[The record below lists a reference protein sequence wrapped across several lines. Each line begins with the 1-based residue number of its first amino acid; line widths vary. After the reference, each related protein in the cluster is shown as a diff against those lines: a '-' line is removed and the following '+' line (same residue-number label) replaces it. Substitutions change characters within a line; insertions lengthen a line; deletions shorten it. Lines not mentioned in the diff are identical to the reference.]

1 MKFAYKNS
9 AGRFVIAVNILNRKF
24 INTTNYKKEHL
35 NSFGLTVIFFIK
47 AIVTTLSLH
56 NFQVV
61 IQEGRNQCDSIA
73 NILEE
78 MKSDPD
84 GHGHS
89 GQGLE
94 VTTGIP
100 VAVSSMAGDPKKTTI
115 KRVAAPAS
123 TVILP
128 NKRSRNIIFAG
139 NTLPQGAIPIQ
150 VLEN

>member
-1 MKFAYKNS
+1 MLI
-9 AGRFVIAVNILNRKF
+9 VVL
-24 INTTNYKKEHL
+24 
-35 NSFGLTVIFFIK
+35 
-47 AIVTTLSLH
+47 AIVWFDFFPSK
-56 NFQVV
+56 VV
-61 IQEGRNQCDSIA
+61 IQEARSHSDSIA
-73 NILEE
+73 SILEE

-84 GHGHS
+84 GNGCS
-89 GQGLE
+89 GGGGIE

-100 VAVSSMAGDPKKTTI
+100 VAVSSLGSDPKKTTI

-150 VLEN
+150 VRYRCCRLIEK

>member
-1 MKFAYKNS
+1 M
-9 AGRFVIAVNILNRKF
+9 
-24 INTTNYKKEHL
+24 
-35 NSFGLTVIFFIK
+35 
-47 AIVTTLSLH
+47 
-56 NFQVV
+56 V
-61 IQEGRNQCDSIA
+61 IQEARNHCDSIA

-84 GHGHS
+84 GS
-89 GQGLE
+89 GGPGSGIE
-94 VTTGIP
+94 VTTAIP
-100 VAVSSMAGDPKKTTI
+100 VAVSSLAGDPKKTTI

-150 VLEN
+150 VPSRYFQPILSASKGLLKLGQLSKFFLLI

>member
-1 MKFAYKNS
+1 M
-9 AGRFVIAVNILNRKF
+9 IQQ
-24 INTTNYKKEHL
+24 
-35 NSFGLTVIFFIK
+35 
-47 AIVTTLSLH
+47 
-56 NFQVV
+56 QVV
-61 IQEGRNQCDSIA
+61 IQESRGHCDSIA

-84 GHGHS
+84 GT
-89 GQGLE
+89 E
-94 VTTGIP
+94 VATAIP
-100 VAVSSMAGDPKKTTI
+100 VAVSSLAGDPKKTTI

-150 VLEN
+150 VWYDCFIKM

>member
-1 MKFAYKNS
+1 LCCKTLIKYQKIMIS
-9 AGRFVIAVNILNRKF
+9 
-24 INTTNYKKEHL
+24 NYL
-35 NSFGLTVIFFIK
+35 
-47 AIVTTLSLH
+47 
-56 NFQVV
+56 FQVV
-61 IQEGRNQCDSIA
+61 IQEARNHCDSIA

-84 GHGHS
+84 GNGGN
-89 GQGLE
+89 GQGIE

-100 VAVSSMAGDPKKTTI
+100 VAVSSLGTDPKKTTI

-150 VLEN
+150 VLRFYVTYIENLLKATQFNH

>member
-1 MKFAYKNS
+1 MLFQ
-9 AGRFVIAVNILNRKF
+9 
-24 INTTNYKKEHL
+24 
-35 NSFGLTVIFFIK
+35 
-47 AIVTTLSLH
+47 
-56 NFQVV
+56 FQVV
-61 IQEGRNQCDSIA
+61 IQENRNHCDSIA

-84 GHGHS
+84 GHGGS
-89 GQGLE
+89 GQGGLE
-94 VTTGIP
+94 VATAIP
-100 VAVSSMAGDPKKTTI
+100 VAVSSLASDPKKTTI

-150 VLEN
+150 VLTDFKIHFI

>member
-1 MKFAYKNS
+1 M
-9 AGRFVIAVNILNRKF
+9 
-24 INTTNYKKEHL
+24 
-35 NSFGLTVIFFIK
+35 
-47 AIVTTLSLH
+47 
-56 NFQVV
+56 V
-61 IQEGRNQCDSIA
+61 IQEARNHCDSIA

-84 GHGHS
+84 GS
-89 GQGLE
+89 GGPGSGIE
-94 VTTGIP
+94 VTTAIP
-100 VAVSSMAGDPKKTTI
+100 VAVSSLAGDPKKTTI

-150 VLEN
+150 VPSRYFRPILNKVN